1 MVNGM
6 QEFRNYF
13 AEYSD
18 SFAILGGAACDEW
31 FSQASFLF
39 RTTKDIDVVLI
50 LEAKNK
56 EFFERLWSFLKAGGY
71 QIWQRADGKKAFF
84 RFLSPENR
92 NFPQMIEILARPE
105 FAVAVP
111 EGQEIVPIYVDDEI
125 SSLSAIL
132 LDEAYYQ
139 LILQYRE
146 ISASGSPLVIPP
158 ALILLKAKAYLNLA
172 EMKNAGKFVKGD
184 DLRKHRN
191 DIFRLSYLLPP
202 NEVFQTAEAV
212 KNDLRVFLEIFSP
225 ASEEWQAIQNALHQS
240 ALPEFSADFLL
251 ERIRRYFGV

>member
-1 MVNGM
+1 MATCG
-6 QEFRNYF
+6 R
-13 AEYSD
+13 
-18 SFAILGGAACDEW
+18 
-31 FSQASFLF
+31 
-39 RTTKDIDVVLI
+39 
-50 LEAKNK
+50 K
-56 EFFERLWSFLKAGGY
+56 ES
-71 QIWQRADGKKAFF
+71 
-84 RFLSPENR
+84 LSPENR

-146 ISASGSPLVIPP
+146 ISASGLPLVIPP

>member
-18 SFAILGGAACDEW
+18 SFTILGGAACYEW
-31 FSQASFLF
+31 FSEASFLF
-39 RTTKDIDVVLI
+39 RATKDIDVVLI
-50 LEAKNK
+50 LEVQNK
-56 EFFERLWSFLKAGGY
+56 AFFEQLWSFLKAGGY
-71 QIWQRADGKKAFF
+71 QIWQRADGKRGFF
-84 RFLSPENR
+84 RFLSPANR

-105 FAVAVP
+105 FSAALP
-111 EGQEIVPIYVDDEI
+111 EGWKIVPIHLDDEI

-132 LDEAYYQ
+132 LDESYYQ
-139 LILQYRE
+139 LILQHRV
-146 ISASGSPLVIPP
+146 ISTSGLPLVTPP

-191 DIFRLSYLLPP
+191 DIFRLSYLLEP
-202 NEVFQTAEAV
+202 NERFHTDETI
-212 KNDLRVFLEIFSP
+212 KNDLRTFLKIFSP
-225 ASEEWQAIQNALHQS
+225 ESGEWQGIQNALQKS

-251 ERIRRYFGV
+251 ERISRYFGI